1 MRTRTFGRI
10 GVEIS
15 ELGYGAWGIS
25 RVEWIGADDERSLR
39 SLHLAVERGVTFF
52 DTALAY
58 GDGHSEEL
66 VGQLVRE
73 VSEPLF
79 VATKVPPLNRR
90 WPAAPGV
97 PAEEVFPGGY
107 VERCTDRSL
116 RNLGV
121 DALDLLQLHV
131 WSAEWVGQG
140 DWVETVE
147 RLKAAGKIRAFGVSL
162 NDHEPDAALPLIE
175 TGVADAVQV
184 IYNVFDQS
192 PGQRLFP
199 AAQAAGVGVIARV
212 PFDEGSLTGRIT
224 PDTEFPADD
233 FRNEYFAGDR
243 KQEVWDR
250 VNAIARDLDVP
261 LERLPELALRFCI
274 SHPAVSTVIPGMR
287 SPENVE
293 ANVAAVERG
302 PLSDAELAVLRRHG
316 WHRSFY
322 A

>member
-1 MRTRTFGRI
+1 MRTRTFGRT
-10 GVEIS
+10 GAAIS

-66 VGQLVRE
+66 VGQLLRE
-73 VSEPLF
+73 VRDPLF

-90 WPAAPGV
+90 WPAAGGI
-97 PAEEVFPGGY
+97 PAEQVFPGEY
-107 VERCTDRSL
+107 VEQCTEQSL

-121 DALDLLQLHV
+121 EALDLQQLHV
-131 WSAEWVGQG
+131 WSAEWIGQG

-147 RLKAAGKIRAFGVSL
+147 RLKQAGKIRAFGVSL

-175 TGVADAVQV
+175 TGVVDTVQV

-192 PGQRLFP
+192 PEERLFP

-212 PFDEGSLTGRIT
+212 PFDEGALTGRIA
-224 PDTEFPADD
+224 PDTEFPPGD
-233 FRNEYFAGDR
+233 FRTAYFGGGR

-287 SPENVE
+287 SPEHVE
-293 ANVAAVERG
+293 ANVAAVARG
-302 PLSDAELAVLRRHG
+302 PLPDDELAVLRRHR
-316 WHRSFY
+316 WERSFY

>member
-1 MRTRTFGRI
+1 MRTRSFGRI
-10 GVEIS
+10 GVEVS

-25 RVEWIGADDERSLR
+25 RVEWIGADDERSMR
-39 SLHLAVERGVTFF
+39 SLHLAVGRGVTFF

-66 VGQLVRE
+66 VGRLLRE
-73 VSEPLF
+73 ASAPLF
-79 VATKVPPLNRR
+79 VATKVPPKNRR
-90 WPAAPGV
+90 WPAVRGI
-97 PAEEVFPGGY
+97 PAEDVFPGEH
-107 VERCTDRSL
+107 VERCTERSL

-121 DALDLLQLHV
+121 DALDLQQLHV
-131 WSAEWVGQG
+131 WSAEWIGQG

-175 TGVADAVQV
+175 GGVVDTVQV

-192 PGQRLFP
+192 PEERLFP
-199 AAQAAGVGVIARV
+199 AARAAGVGVIARV

-224 PDTEFPADD
+224 PDTEFPPGD
-233 FRNEYFAGDR
+233 FRTEYFAGGR
-243 KQEVWDR
+243 KQEVWER

-261 LERLPELALRFCI
+261 LERLPEIALRFCI
-274 SHPAVSTVIPGMR
+274 SQPAVSTVIPGMR
-287 SPENVE
+287 TPENVE
-293 ANVAAVERG
+293 ANVAAVARG
-302 PLSDAELAVLRRHG
+302 PLSDEERAILRRHR
-316 WHRSFY
+316 WERSFY